1 MRSPEISEK
10 GAFDDLP
17 EDDLADAIAAPKD
30 MAKIAASAP
39 PVMFEENCPKCRGS
53 GQFVSYSGRV
63 QGQCFTCKSSGK
75 LTFKTSRDER
85 QRAKSNAAAS
95 AARKAAANLEAF
107 ASAHPEVAAWYTNNT
122 FEFAVQMR
130 AAVEKYGHLTD
141 NQLAASL
148 RCVEKLSAKKAE
160 AVARVESAK
169 VIDTG
174 KIEAA
179 FAKASSI
186 LKAPKLRVA
195 GMTISHAKATSANA
209 GAIYVKAAG
218 TYLGKIMGGKFIRS
232 RDCDDA
238 SEAAVL
244 EIANDPKEAA
254 IKYGRV
260 TGCCACCGRPL
271 ENKESVERGIGPVCA
286 EKFGWGS

>member
-1 MRSPEISEK
+1 MAAVVAWPRPALERGTSAGGWGCGFRRACRRPRA
-10 GAFDDLP
+10 GT
-17 EDDLADAIAAPKD
+17 ADR
-30 MAKIAASAP
+30 AASLTVP
-39 PVMFEENCPKCRGS
+39 PLPALLSWPTLTMETWVHA
-53 GQFVSYSGRV
+53 VLHRV
-63 QGQCFTCKSSGK
+63 G
-75 LTFKTSRDER
+75 LPAED
-85 QRAKSNAAAS
+85 AALAAAALTDADRRGLATHGLARL
-95 AARKAAANLEAF
+95 AAYIARLEAGEMN
-107 ASAHPEVAAWYTNNT
+107 PVP
-122 FEFAVQMR
+122 R
-130 AAVEKYGHLTD
+130 
-141 NQLAASL
+141 L